1 MKKRI
6 KYLIGFIII
15 LIVEVFIALY
25 VHDNVIRPYVGD
37 ILVIICI
44 YLLLRIIIPEKIKY
58 LSLYVLILAILVEI
72 MQYFNFTDM
81 LSAQNKIL
89 KIALGSTFDINDIV
103 CYVIGYIIIILFEQ
117 FERRKLKW
125 KLWEKME

>member
-1 MKKRI
+1 MNKRI

-15 LIVEVFIALY
+15 LIIEILIALY
-25 VHDNVIRPYVGD
+25 VHDNYIRPYVGD

-44 YLLLRIIIPEKIKY
+44 YLLLRTIIPEKVKY

-81 LSAQNKIL
+81 LTAQNKIL
-89 KIALGSTFDINDIV
+89 KIALGSTFDIKDII
-103 CYVIGYIIIILFEQ
+103 CYVIGYITIVLI
-117 FERRKLKW
+117 ERRELK
-125 KLWEKME
+125 

>member
-1 MKKRI
+1 MNKRI

-25 VHDNVIRPYVGD
+25 VHDNIIRPYAGD

-44 YLLLRIIIPEKIKY
+44 YLLLRTIIPEKIKY

-72 MQYFNFTDM
+72 MQYFNLTDM
-81 LSAQNKIL
+81 LLAQNKTL
-89 KIALGSTFDINDIV
+89 KIALGSTFDIKDII
-103 CYVIGYIIIILFEQ
+103 CYVIGYITIILFEK
-117 FERRKLKW
+117 FERRELK
-125 KLWEKME
+125 

>member
-117 FERRKLKW
+117 FERRKLK
-125 KLWEKME
+125 

>member
-1 MKKRI
+1 MNKRI

-44 YLLLRIIIPEKIKY
+44 YLLLRTIIPEKIKY
-58 LSLYVLILAILVEI
+58 LSLYVLILAIAVEI
-72 MQYFNFTDM
+72 MQYFNFTDI
-81 LSAQNKIL
+81 LSLQNKIL
-89 KIALGSTFDINDIV
+89 KVALGSTFDIKDIV

-117 FERRKLKW
+117 NERRKLK
-125 KLWEKME
+125 

>member
-1 MKKRI
+1 MNKRI

-25 VHDNVIRPYVGD
+25 VHDNIIRPYAGD

-44 YLLLRIIIPEKIKY
+44 YLLLRTIIPEKIKY

-72 MQYFNFTDM
+72 MQYFNLTDM
-81 LSAQNKIL
+81 LSAQNKTL
-89 KIALGSTFDINDIV
+89 KIALGSTFDIKDII
-103 CYVIGYIIIILFEQ
+103 CYVIGYITIILFEKC
-117 FERRKLKW
+117 ERRELK
-125 KLWEKME
+125 

>member
-1 MKKRI
+1 MNKRI

-44 YLLLRIIIPEKIKY
+44 YLLLRTIIPEKIKY
-58 LSLYVLILAILVEI
+58 LSLYVLILAIAVEI
-72 MQYFNFTDM
+72 MQYFNFTYI
-81 LSAQNKIL
+81 LSLQNKIL
-89 KIALGSTFDINDIV
+89 KVALGSTFDIKDIV

-117 FERRKLKW
+117 FERRKLK
-125 KLWEKME
+125 

>member
-1 MKKRI
+1 MNKRI

-25 VHDNVIRPYVGD
+25 VHDNIIRPYAGD

-44 YLLLRIIIPEKIKY
+44 YLLLRTIIPEKIKY

-72 MQYFNFTDM
+72 MQYFNLTDM
-81 LSAQNKIL
+81 LSAQNKTL
-89 KIALGSTFDINDIV
+89 KIALGSTFDIKDII
-103 CYVIGYIIIILFEQ
+103 CYVIGYITIILFEK
-117 FERRKLKW
+117 FERRELK
-125 KLWEKME
+125 

>member
-1 MKKRI
+1 MNKRI

-117 FERRKLKW
+117 FERRKLK
-125 KLWEKME
+125 